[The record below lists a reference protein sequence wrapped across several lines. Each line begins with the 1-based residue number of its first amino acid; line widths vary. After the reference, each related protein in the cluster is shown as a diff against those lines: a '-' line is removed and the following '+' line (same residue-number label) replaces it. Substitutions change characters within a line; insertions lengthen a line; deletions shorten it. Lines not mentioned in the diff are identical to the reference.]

1 MNKLISLLII
11 FSITIN
17 AYGDDGLI
25 FSQNSTMNCGFK
37 PIPKIGYRIGRC
49 INGRWEQVSTGAS
62 STMNCG
68 FKPIPKI
75 GYRIGRC
82 INGRWEQVSK

>member
-11 FSITIN
+11 FSISIN

-25 FSQNSTMNCGFK
+25 FSQYSTMNCGL
-37 PIPKIGYRIGRC
+37 
-49 INGRWEQVSTGAS
+49 
-62 STMNCG
+62 
-68 FKPIPKI
+68 KPIPKI